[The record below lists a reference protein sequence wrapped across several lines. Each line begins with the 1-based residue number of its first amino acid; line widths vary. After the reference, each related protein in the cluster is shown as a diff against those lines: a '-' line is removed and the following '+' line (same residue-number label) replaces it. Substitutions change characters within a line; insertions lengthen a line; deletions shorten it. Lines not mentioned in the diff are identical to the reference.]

1 MSPLGPVLRSGPD
14 LRPGD
19 TTDKPLELVERLVAG
34 ASDEYLVASVQE
46 RVARFRRGRLDE
58 RQRALPGLYLLL
70 EHYLT
75 QIDPNPV
82 DASALRD
89 QVRDF
94 YPNLLEDPRFALVFA
109 PEDQQEIMLC
119 GEFLRPLLERSLALL
134 GDRAHPSLKA
144 VATWLDRLE
153 NLEQIQG
160 KPSKSSPAD
169 SVEGSPTREGWATL
183 LGRLGHDLYDRLK
196 DLLGAGVARSLFEQQ
211 YMDVAEDYLGLSTF
225 PAVVRLFPPEILDER
240 KLSLLTRSQT
250 RQVLLE
256 KLEELQRVNH
266 QLEESN
272 ADLQMALEVLERSN
286 EELESRVAER
296 TAALERANQ
305 ETQASEERLRRISE
319 SARDGILMV
328 DYRGRTS
335 YMNGAAESMLGG
347 DRKDLLGKPILRTVV
362 PQRFRSKLDQAFREA
377 LATGDGPGLGQTR
390 ELMVQRRDGSELPVE
405 LSMSSVK
412 HLGNWHLVAIV
423 RDISQR
429 KSEDEERQRLA
440 EKLQEAQ
447 RLESLGA
454 LTGGIAHDFNNLLT
468 AILGHAGL
476 MDELVP
482 RDFPL
487 RGSIKEIRN
496 AGQRLADITQ
506 QLHAYSGSGR
516 FLVEPVRIGDLV
528 AEMAELLR
536 TSVSK
541 KAQLDFRFEHD
552 LPAVMGDRG
561 QLQQVIVNLITN
573 ASEALEEGDGEVC
586 LSASVVDVDLER
598 LEGFRHGA
606 GLSPGRFVMIE
617 VTDTGAGIT
626 SEIEAKM
633 FEPFFSSRFA
643 GRGLGLAAV
652 SGIVRGHQGG
662 IELETRVGEGTS
674 IRIFLPASESIRNA
688 PTQEIEFPGLSSV
701 TGTVLVVDDEA
712 PVRILA
718 QQVLEEFGFEVMTA
732 EDGLQAVDTYRR
744 LGPSIDLILLD
755 LTMPNM
761 DGEQALRA
769 IQALDPEVKV
779 LLSSGYSR
787 NETMKRFQGCRLS
800 GFVAKPYEM
809 QELLWEVRLALSEAN
824 DSQNGDIW
832 T

>member
-1 MSPLGPVLRSGPD
+1 MSPLGPVLRSGSVHHPD
-14 LRPGD
+14 N
-19 TTDKPLELVERLVAG
+19 TTDESLDLVERLVAG
-34 ASDEYLVASVQE
+34 ASDEYLLASVQE
-46 RVARFRRGRLDE
+46 RVARFRRSPSEE
-58 RQRALPGLYLLL
+58 RRRGLPGLYLLL

-75 QIDPNPV
+75 QIDPKPADV
-82 DASALRD
+82 EALRAEVQGD
-89 QVRDF
+89 
-94 YPNLLEDPRFALVFA
+94 YPNLLKDPRFALVFA
-109 PEDQQEIMLC
+109 PEDRQEVMLC

-134 GDRAHPSLKA
+134 GERAHPSLKA
-144 VATWLDRLE
+144 VAGWLDRLE
-153 NLEQIQG
+153 R
-160 KPSKSSPAD
+160 D
-169 SVEGSPTREGWATL
+169 SEPDTEHPPNGSEARPTGFSPTREGWATL

-196 DLLGAGVARSLFEQQ
+196 DLLGAGVARSLFERQ

-256 KLEELQRVNH
+256 KLEELQQVNH

-296 TAALERANQ
+296 TAALERANEQ
-305 ETQASEERLRRISE
+305 TQASEEKLRRISE

-328 DYRGRTS
+328 DHLGRTS
-335 YMNGAAESMLGG
+335 YMNGAAEAMLGN
-347 DRKDLLGKPILRTVV
+347 DREEFLGKPILRTVV
-362 PQRFRSKLDQAFREA
+362 PERFISMLDQAFREA
-377 LATGDGPGLGQTR
+377 LETGEGPGLGQTR
-390 ELMVQRRDGSELPVE
+390 ELVIRRKDGTELPVE

-412 HLGNWHLVAIV
+412 HLGSWHLVAVV

-429 KSEDEERQRLA
+429 KSEDEERRRLA
-440 EKLQEAQ
+440 EQLQEAQ

-476 MDELVP
+476 MEELVP

-487 RGSIKEIRN
+487 RGSIQEIRN

-541 KAQLDFRFEHD
+541 RAQLDFRFQFD

-573 ASEALEEGDGEVC
+573 ASEALEDGDGEVR
-586 LSASVVDVDLER
+586 LSASSVELDQGR
-598 LEGFRHGA
+598 LDGFRHGA
-606 GLSPGRFVMIE
+606 GLTPGQYVMIE
-617 VTDTGAGIT
+617 VSDTGAGIT
-626 SEIEAKM
+626 PEIEAKM

-662 IELETRVGEGTS
+662 IEVDTRVGEGTS
-674 IRIFLPASESIRNA
+674 IRIFLPASESSDHA
-688 PTQEIEFPGLSSV
+688 ATQEIELLGHTSA

-718 QQVLEEFGFEVMTA
+718 QQVLEEFGFEVLTA
-732 EDGLQAVDTYRR
+732 EDGLKAVETYRR
-744 LGPSIDLILLD
+744 LGTSIDLILLD

-761 DGEQALRA
+761 DGEQALRV
-769 IQALDPEVKV
+769 IQELDPEVKV

-787 NETMKRFQGCRLS
+787 NETMKRFQGCRVA

-809 QELLWEVRLALSEAN
+809 QELLWEVRLALSESI
-824 DSQNGDIW
+824 DL
-832 T
+832 